1 MCVGVDGRGRD
12 LWERMDGMRM
22 AAFDSSFTAGVF
34 ALEAGDMLSVQSD
47 VDGATCNVIAHHDQT
62 FIGAVRLQM
71 AGLPS
76 SSRDHHS
83 GRRHSQ
89 PT

>member
-1 MCVGVDGRGRD
+1 
-12 LWERMDGMRM
+12 MRM

-34 ALEAGDMLSVQSD
+34 ALEAGDKLSVEAD
-47 VDGATCNVIAHHDQT
+47 DNGATCNVISHHDQT

-76 SSRDHHS
+76 SSDD
-83 GRRHSQ
+83 
-89 PT
+89 PL